1 MDFIAYSYWSA
12 FWLSVVKPKRI
23 ESSHNG
29 QTEERRM
36 STESKTYQ
44 LPKSWENTSDQVMIG
59 FTFVSDWLRK
69 CWKVSGPI
77 TEGKKKAIEDYL
89 QHSIENCSF
98 CLTRINWTIAAIVF
112 MTLRW
117 NFSLPLKESFW
128 QSQECS

>member
-44 LPKSWENTSDQVMIG
+44 LPKSWENTSDQAMIG

-77 TEGKKKAIEDYL
+77 TEGKKKPL
-89 QHSIENCSF
+89 
-98 CLTRINWTIAAIVF
+98 RITCNTQLKIALFV
-112 MTLRW
+112 
-117 NFSLPLKESFW
+117 
-128 QSQECS
+128 